1 MSKMNRGL
9 GPPAPAGS
17 RGRAPGLLMFVVFC
31 ATTPALA
38 QAPQAAHPGEAH
50 VEPITGNKPVTFL
63 ADNVSYDRVNG
74 IVSASGHV
82 QAWQGDHYLAA
93 DRVTFDRNTGVAA
106 AYGHVVMVEP
116 DGQIVFGDYAEVAE
130 GMRNGIIKGM
140 RSLLAD
146 GGKLAANG
154 ARRTEGKL
162 NELSRAVYSSCDV
175 CALNPE
181 RAPEWQIRADRIT
194 QDLEHKRIEYS
205 NAWIDMY
212 GIPLFWLPWMSSTDP
227 SVKRQTGLLPPSIGY
242 DTDHLGTFLAVPYY
256 IVLDDQSDVTLTPEV
271 SSQQGG
277 QFQADYRR
285 DFNEGVVHL
294 DGALGTDASQL
305 GGFIFSSA
313 SFNWDD
319 TWRYGA
325 SVNLGTSVEYLRD
338 YQIEGFLDPFLA
350 SSAYVE
356 GFGVGSYTRLD
367 SLVWQGLNSS
377 INSSSL
383 PYVLPQYVYS
393 LQGEPDLLGGRVS
406 FDTQAFNVLRPQ
418 GTSDRRIAGR
428 LAWERH
434 FAGLLGEQ
442 YTLTA
447 TAQGTAY
454 EATVLNGQPNFGTE
468 SNSTTVHGL
477 PQVSLLMKWPF
488 VRDAGWLGTQLLEPI
503 VQVIAAP
510 QSGNSL
516 RNLLPNED
524 SLAYEFTDSTLFS
537 LNRFGGYDRSDG
549 GVRGNFALHGNWTFA
564 NGAELDGLVGASVIE
579 HIDQNLYPQF
589 QPWNGFD
596 RNKHLSDVVARLRL
610 VPNKWVDFTVRARV
624 DHTTGDLNFADGIT
638 SFGDPHLRLNFGYFY
653 GTINPYTLYLTN
665 FNVPGYLVP
674 QNLYPYVA
682 SFFTPRNEVSAGLST
697 KWGRYSLSGN
707 ARRNVETGQMDSF
720 DVHAK
725 YEDECTIFDMLFA
738 RRYTSIFGDSGD
750 TTIMF
755 TLTLKTVGQIGFK

>member
-1 MSKMNRGL
+1 M
-9 GPPAPAGS
+9 PAW
-17 RGRAPGLLMFVVFC
+17 
-31 ATTPALA
+31 A
-38 QAPQAAHPGEAH
+38 QAPQATHSDDTH

-74 IVSASGHV
+74 IVSAVGHV
-82 QAWQGDHYLAA
+82 QAWQGDHYLSA
-93 DRVTFDRNTGVAA
+93 DKVTFDRNTGVAA

-116 DGQIVFGDYAEVAE
+116 DGQIVFGDYAEVSE

-140 RSLLAD
+140 HGLLAD

-162 NELSRAVYSSCDV
+162 NEMARGVYSSCNL
-175 CALNPE
+175 CSLHPE
-181 RAPEWQIRADRIT
+181 RAPEWQIRASHLT
-194 QDLEHKRIEYS
+194 QDLEHKRIEYY

-212 GIPLFWLPWMSSTDP
+212 GFPLFWVPYMSSTDP
-227 SVKRQTGLLPPSIGY
+227 SVKRQTGLLPPAIGY

-271 SSQQGG
+271 ASQQGG
-277 QFQADYRR
+277 QFEADYRR
-285 DFNEGVVHL
+285 DFNDGVVHL
-294 DGALGTDASQL
+294 QGGIGSDESQIGA
-305 GGFIFSSA
+305 FIFSSA
-313 SFNWDD
+313 TFNWND

-325 SVNLGTSVEYLRD
+325 SANLGTSETYLRD
-338 YQIEGFLDPFLA
+338 YQIEGFLAPFLA
-350 SSAYVE
+350 SGAYVE

-383 PYVLPQYVYS
+383 PYVLPQYTYS
-393 LQGEPDLLGGRVS
+393 FFSEPNLLGGRLS
-406 FDTQAFNVLRPQ
+406 FDTQDFNVLRPQ
-418 GTSDRRIAGR
+418 GTSDRRLAGR
-428 LAWERH
+428 LTWDRN
-434 FAGLLGEQ
+434 FAGYLGEQ

-447 TAQGTAY
+447 TAQGAAY
-454 EATVLNGQPNFGTE
+454 QATVLNSQPNWGLE

-477 PQVSLLMKWPF
+477 PQVSLKINWPF
-488 VRDAGWLGTQLLEPI
+488 VRDAGSLGTQLLEPI
-503 VQVIAAP
+503 VQLIAAP
-510 QSGNSL
+510 QSGNAL
-516 RNLLPNED
+516 HDLLPNED

-549 GVRGNFALHGNWTFA
+549 GMRANFALHGNWTFLS
-564 NGAELDGLVGASVIE
+564 GTELDALIGASVVE

-596 RNKHLSDVVARLRL
+596 RDKHLSDVLGRVRL

-624 DHTTGDLNFADGIT
+624 DHTTGDLNFADAIT

-653 GTINPYTLYLTN
+653 GSINPYTEYLAN
-665 FNVPGYLVP
+665 FNTPGYLVP
-674 QNLYPYVA
+674 QNIFAA
-682 SFFTPRNEVSAGLST
+682 SFFTPRNEVSAGLAT
-697 KWGRYSLSGN
+697 KWGRYSLSGD
-707 ARRNVETGQMDSF
+707 ARRNVETGQMDSVN
-720 DVHAK
+720 VHAK
-725 YEDECTIFDMLFA
+725 YEDECTIFDMLFE